1 MTPRDLYYALFT
13 HFSLKTNEEAETIA
27 SQFTRAIEQAL
38 AHRYSKVDVSGFSAE
53 LAEIATKIPVTPAS
67 LSIPW
72 QACRALQYGEPD
84 QWAHTPILDTILAT
98 GPAEYGDAATV
109 PWSKMQP
116 YASSLLRY
124 IADLIFTA
132 ERRLLIVA
140 PYWSTEGIVN
150 LKLARD
156 GQSPPPPDITVM
168 TSAEP
173 TDPNRKGL
181 RAFAEWMRS
190 EGADVRVLVPT
201 PLQNGTAP
209 EVHAKVMLAD
219 GERGYLGS
227 ANIST
232 NGLQR
237 SIEAGVGLR
246 GPAVHHL
253 EKWYQNM
260 WPFFEHMK

>member
-13 HFSLKTNEEAETIA
+13 YFSMKTNEEAEAIA
-27 SQFTRAIEQAL
+27 SQLTRQIEQAL
-38 AHRYSKVDVSGFSAE
+38 AHRCPKVDVTGFSTE
-53 LAEIATKIPVTPAS
+53 LAEIAVKISVTPAS
-67 LSIPW
+67 ISVPW

-84 QWAHTPILDTILAT
+84 QWAHMPMLDAILAT
-98 GPAEYGDAATV
+98 GPAEYGDAFTV

-124 IADLIFTA
+124 MADLIFTA
-132 ERRLLIVA
+132 EQRLLIVM

-150 LKLARD
+150 LKLVSD
-156 GQSPPPPDITVM
+156 GKKKPPPIITIM
-168 TSAEP
+168 TSADP
-173 TDPNRKGL
+173 TEPNRKGL
-181 RAFAEWMRS
+181 STFANWLRS
-190 EGADVRVLVPT
+190 EGADVRVLVPR

-227 ANIST
+227 ANISA

-237 SIEAGVGLR
+237 SIEAGVGLH

-260 WPFFEHMK
+260 WPFFEPMK